1 MSRRI
6 YELAKVILGL
16 ADLVTVWKNAVP
28 QGTDGLK
35 LSSSSVASLMVKQ
48 LILQ

>member
-1 MSRRI
+1 MRRRI

-16 ADLVTVWKNAVP
+16 ADLVTVWKNTVP
-28 QGTDGLK
+28 KDTDGLE
-35 LSSSSVASLMVKQ
+35 LSSFGVVSLMVKR